1 MSNTTRE
8 MEILRINQK
17 KMLEI
22 ENIITGIKTT
32 WLGMA
37 KQSQSRKINQEK
49 LFKLKCKKKNKR
61 KY

>member
-1 MSNTTRE
+1 MYQHMSNTTRG

-32 WLGMA
+32 
-37 KQSQSRKINQEK
+37 
-49 LFKLKCKKKNKR
+49 
-61 KY
+61 